1 MSKKICKLEKETSS
15 WKQRWER
22 SHNALLEMGADKQ
35 KSEQELVVVSRQLAT
50 LQGLCRTLQ
59 AERATLTAKLK
70 ILQGNFHLW
79 SEYFKYLFKRFPLVH
94 IKFGG
99 CNLLWTKNYCSSH
112 SIFIIISQG
121 IQKFLRLCPCY
132 WNGAYNQKIKIF
144 FSTTIGDTLMKFLH
158 NMYKSVNQLLN

>member
-70 ILQGNFHLW
+70 ILQGNFLFCT
-79 SEYFKYLFKRFPLVH
+79 EYFEYLFKQFPLVH
-94 IKFGG
+94 MKFGG
-99 CNLLWTKNYCSSH
+99 FNLL
-112 SIFIIISQG
+112 
-121 IQKFLRLCPCY
+121 
-132 WNGAYNQKIKIF
+132 
-144 FSTTIGDTLMKFLH
+144 
-158 NMYKSVNQLLN
+158 

>member
-79 SEYFKYLFKRFPLVH
+79 TECFEYLFKQFPLVGLH

-99 CNLLWTKNYCSSH
+99 CNLLWKKKLLQFTFYIHNHNYKTGH
-112 SIFIIISQG
+112 P
-121 IQKFLRLCPCY
+121 KVLL
-132 WNGAYNQKIKIF
+132 K
-144 FSTTIGDTLMKFLH
+144 TLSM
-158 NMYKSVNQLLN
+158 LLKWGV

>member
-59 AERATLTAKLK
+59 TERATLTAKLK
-70 ILQGNFHLW
+70 ILQGNFHL
-79 SEYFKYLFKRFPLVH
+79 
-94 IKFGG
+94 
-99 CNLLWTKNYCSSH
+99 
-112 SIFIIISQG
+112 
-121 IQKFLRLCPCY
+121 
-132 WNGAYNQKIKIF
+132 
-144 FSTTIGDTLMKFLH
+144 
-158 NMYKSVNQLLN
+158 